1 METFQKIETVEARK
15 YEGPRITVV
24 SDKFGEQVASS
35 GDYLIG
41 TKRGEVHVV
50 PASTFEAEFK
60 PYTDTPEAEQLVAAQ
75 SELEA
80 AKGRI
85 ADLEGSNADLGVQV
99 GNLGKQI
106 EALSSEIADQ
116 TALKAELTAAAEQLS
131 AEKAAR
137 EAAEQAQAEA
147 EGHLKAIQEA
157 QAVLKAETQL

>member
-24 SDKFGEQVASS
+24 SDKFGEQVANS

-60 PYTDTPEAEQLVAAQ
+60 PYTDTPEAEQLAAAQ
-75 SELEA
+75 A
-80 AKGRI
+80 
-85 ADLEGSNADLGVQV
+85 
-99 GNLGKQI
+99 
-106 EALSSEIADQ
+106 Q
-116 TALKAELTAAAEQLS
+116 T
-131 AEKAAR
+131 
-137 EAAEQAQAEA
+137 EA